1 MIKYKVMY
9 SSQALLD
16 IKSIYDYISKKL
28 YAPQSAKNQV
38 NRIRKEIRALDILPT
53 RYSLVEWE
61 PWASMQMHKLP
72 VNNYIVFYIVD
83 EQKQNVNIIRIVYGG
98 RNLEKLAELNR

>member
-9 SSQALLD
+9 SPQALLD

-28 YAPQSAKNQV
+28 YAAQSARNQV

-72 VNNYIVFYIVD
+72 VNNYIVD
-83 EQKQNVNIIRIVYGG
+83 EQKQNVNVIRIVYGG
-98 RNLEKLAELNR
+98 RILEKLAESNT

>member
-9 SSQALLD
+9 SPQALLD

-28 YAPQSAKNQV
+28 YAPQSARNQV

-72 VNNYIVFYIVD
+72 VNNYIVD

-98 RNLEKLAELNR
+98 RNLEKLVESNT

>member
-9 SSQALLD
+9 SPQALLD

-28 YAPQSAKNQV
+28 YAPQSARNQV

-53 RYSLVEWE
+53 
-61 PWASMQMHKLP
+61 
-72 VNNYIVFYIVD
+72 
-83 EQKQNVNIIRIVYGG
+83 
-98 RNLEKLAELNR
+98 